1 MSSTSS
7 GIPSNDEEAALKDEL
22 ATLRIVRATLE
33 SMKQLVGAI
42 HEDIETAAKNC
53 EDVTGLHKRWDLAI
67 EQSRDVRVD
76 QIQSTSA
83 AQKQ

>member
-1 MSSTSS
+1 MSSTS
-7 GIPSNDEEAALKDEL
+7 GVIPSNDEEAALKDEL

-53 EDVTGLHKRWDLAI
+53 EDVTGLHKRWGLAI
-67 EQSRDVRVD
+67 EQSRDVGAD
-76 QIQSTSA
+76 QIQNTST
-83 AQKQ
+83 QKQ